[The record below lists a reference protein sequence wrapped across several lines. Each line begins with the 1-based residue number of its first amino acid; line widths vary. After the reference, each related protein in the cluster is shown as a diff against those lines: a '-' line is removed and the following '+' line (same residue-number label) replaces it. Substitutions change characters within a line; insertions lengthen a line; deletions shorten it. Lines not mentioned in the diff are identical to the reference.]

1 MPFEEKVD
9 FISFIMRMATGA
21 YIALGLVEHPE
32 TKEKKKDLEL
42 AKFTID
48 TLDML
53 KMKTKGNLTKEE
65 EVFFNEI
72 LSDLKLKFVK
82 VKEEE

>member
-1 MPFEEKVD
+1 MEKVD
-9 FISFIMRMATGA
+9 FISFIMRLATGV
-21 YIALGLVEHPE
+21 YISLGLVENPE
-32 TKEKKKDLEL
+32 TKEKKEDIEL

-53 KMKTKGNLTKEE
+53 KDKTKGNLTKEE

-82 VKEEE
+82 IKEDR